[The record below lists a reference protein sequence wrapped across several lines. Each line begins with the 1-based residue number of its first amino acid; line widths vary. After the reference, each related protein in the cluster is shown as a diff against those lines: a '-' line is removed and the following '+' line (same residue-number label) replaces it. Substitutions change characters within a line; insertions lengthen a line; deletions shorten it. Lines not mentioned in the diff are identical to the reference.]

1 MKEQKYRVL
10 IAAGGSGGHL
20 FPAQQMA
27 THLTDVIFAGH
38 NLSMS
43 PFFQHQFPLL
53 DIAASQPKS
62 PFFIFS
68 TLKGLFQTFRLFSK
82 HKIDVV
88 VGFGS
93 FHTFPVLLAATLL
106 RKKIVLFEANCRLGK
121 VNRLFAPFANKIAV
135 QFPVPNKNAVF
146 VPLLPWKAPEKKVS
160 KQEALEYFGLKENFT
175 ILIFGGSQG
184 ASFFNEIMPKAFNT
198 AQVIHFTGKGQ
209 ATYENGCV
217 KAFETR
223 MDLAYT
229 AADLVICRSGAS
241 TMAELI
247 RYGKPSLLIPYPHS
261 SEDHQRENAKFLT
274 DVVRG
279 ARMLDQKDATVDRI
293 QEEVEL
299 LRRDYSK
306 YEKALREYDVGE
318 RVSLSDLLIV

>member
-1 MKEQKYRVL
+1 MKEQKSKVM

-27 THLTDVIFAGH
+27 AHFTNVIFAGH
-38 NLSMS
+38 NLSKS
-43 PFFQHQFPLL
+43 PFFQHQFPFF
-53 DIAASQPKS
+53 DIAACPPKS
-62 PFFIFS
+62 IFFLFS
-68 TLKGLFQTFRLFSK
+68 TLKGLFQSFRVISK

-93 FHTFPVLLAATLL
+93 FHTFPVLLAAALM
-106 RKKIVLFEANCRLGK
+106 RKKIILFEANCRLGK
-121 VNRLFAPFANKIAV
+121 VNRFFAPFAQKIAV

-146 VPLLPWKAPEKKVS
+146 VPLLPWKAQEKKVS
-160 KQEALEYFGLKENFT
+160 KQEALAYFGLTENFT

-184 ASFFNEIMPKAFNT
+184 ASFFNQIMPKAIHSKL
-198 AQVIHFTGKGQ
+198 AQVIHLTGKGQ
-209 ATYENGCV
+209 TTYENGCV
-217 KAFETR
+217 KPFETR

-247 RYGKPSLLIPYPHS
+247 RYQKPSLLIPFPHS
-261 SEDHQRENAKFLT
+261 SEDHQRENAKFLC
-274 DVVRG
+274 DVVGG
-279 ARMLDQKDATVDRI
+279 ARMLEQKDATVEKII
-293 QEEVEL
+293 QEIEL

-306 YEKALREYDVGE
+306 YEKALKEYDVGKRE
-318 RVSLSDLLIV
+318 SLAELI